1 MIFLYRWNSVA
12 ERAQAFETFY
22 DDPEWTALR
31 ASTNEGSEIVNSM
44 DDVLL
49 RGPPPDALPA
59 DGLYE
64 FVRGAAPAGT
74 RTVIGPLAPL
84 CGDDPSDLRV
94 VVHEGAASSRTRSG
108 YDARILCRRVAL
120 GAAA

>member
-1 MIFLYRWNSVA
+1 
-12 ERAQAFETFY
+12 
-22 DDPEWTALR
+22 
-31 ASTNEGSEIVNSM
+31 M

-49 RGPPPDALPA
+49 RGPPPEALPT

-94 VVHEGAASSRTRSG
+94 VLHEGAAVPALAD
-108 YDARILCRRVAL
+108 DARILCRRVAL
-120 GAAA
+120 GAAT